1 MTYSDRCS
9 PDVSKYVANLNIM
22 PSAQDLQSSSPD
34 NFNLNDELA
43 MFTNT
48 QFFDFDAGQ
57 VADMRLGGF
66 ASDEP
71 AGATAAPEKRVY
83 RLDFIQGV

>member
-1 MTYSDRCS
+1 
-9 PDVSKYVANLNIM
+9 M
-22 PSAQDLQSSSPD
+22 PSAQDLQQSSGPD

-57 VADMRLGGF
+57 EADMRLGGF
-66 ASDEP
+66 ASDGP

-83 RLDFIQGV
+83 RLDFVQGV